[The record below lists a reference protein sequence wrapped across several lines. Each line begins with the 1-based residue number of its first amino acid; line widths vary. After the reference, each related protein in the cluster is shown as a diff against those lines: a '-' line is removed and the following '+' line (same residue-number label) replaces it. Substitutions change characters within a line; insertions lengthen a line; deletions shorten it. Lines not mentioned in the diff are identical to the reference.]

1 MLTVINDSAK
11 LHTLRALVSCVLS
24 CLTCLVPYMLSCLTC
39 FLLYVS
45 SSLTCFVPCVL
56 SCITCFLSY
65 VFSCLTCLVPRASC
79 LIYYVLLCLTCSSCL
94 MPFVLDMPISP
105 FLLLFSRDFFFF
117 ISNSWVF
124 WEVYYSQNKDN
135 MWLAFWRDGRSTLT
149 NNMMCLNYI

>member
-65 VFSCLTCLVPRASC
+65 VFSCLTCLVPRAS
-79 LIYYVLLCLTCSSCL
+79 YTTCSCALHAPLASCL
-94 MPFVLDMPISP
+94 SSLICQYH
-105 FLLLFSRDFFFF
+105 LFCFCFHVIFSSLFPTREFFGKFTTVK
-117 ISNSWVF
+117 IKIICS
-124 WEVYYSQNKDN
+124 
-135 MWLAFWRDGRSTLT
+135 
-149 NNMMCLNYI
+149 